1 MLENSSAT
9 QQDNDTPQVQVL
21 VEEAPY
27 LLVTETEES
36 PLSIV
41 PETKVNEPQQGEVDT
56 QSHKPSFLDS
66 AFGSFASVIG
76 VMSNGAASVGG
87 ALAGTVSAA
96 ASTVGGTAVGVG
108 STVANTVSN
117 TAGTVGNAVINTGS
131 SAAGAVSNAAS
142 TVGNAAV
149 NAGGAVVGTVSS
161 AAGAVG
167 NAVVYTGSSAVGAA
181 SSTASAISNAAVNA
195 GGAVVGTVSSAA
207 GAVGYAAAST
217 GSAVVETVANTATG
231 IAQAGL
237 QVTDGIGYI
246 LDLTSHS
253 ELLKSITSKLN
264 LDWLLDIIDAVD
276 VVKAETHVKQ
286 LKKKYPL
293 ESPSQIVDRLISE
306 KALYVGFSGFGT
318 SIIPGIGAGLFAVDL
333 ATTSACKAELVYQ
346 LACAYN
352 FDLRESSRKGEAM
365 AVFSLA
371 FGGSYA
377 VKAGLGL
384 VRGVPL
390 AGAVIGATS
399 NSAILLVI
407 GHVAK
412 QFYEAKLNAS
422 ISKESLERT
431 QSDSEDYLKKAS
443 EQQNIIDQILIHV
456 AIAGCPRKNSK
467 EIFKELKTRGFN
479 PTVLAKVGSELKH
492 LPALEELIGQLENDF
507 KKAVLGQCHVA
518 ANLDQVITPGEAK
531 IIKKIQDSIK

>member
-1 MLENSSAT
+1 MSFWILDTDHVSLLLMGHPQISRRVADAGKDVAISIVTIQELFNGWIVQINNAKDLQT
-9 QQDNDTPQVQVL
+9 LIQLYGNLNLTITLCKRVPVVNFDQVAGERHQQ
-21 VEEAPY
+21 
-27 LLVTETEES
+27 LLTET
-36 PLSIV
+36 PVLSKQRMQKDMRI
-41 PETKVNEPQQGEVDT
+41 
-56 QSHKPSFLDS
+56 
-66 AFGSFASVIG
+66 
-76 VMSNGAASVGG
+76 AATALSVG
-87 ALAGTVSAA
+87 A
-96 ASTVGGTAVGVG
+96 
-108 STVANTVSN
+108 
-117 TAGTVGNAVINTGS
+117 VGNAVINTGS